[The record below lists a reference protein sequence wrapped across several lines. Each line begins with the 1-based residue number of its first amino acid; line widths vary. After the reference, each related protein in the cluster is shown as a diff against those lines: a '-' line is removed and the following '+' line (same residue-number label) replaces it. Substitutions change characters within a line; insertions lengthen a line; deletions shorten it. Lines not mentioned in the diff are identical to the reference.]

1 MAITE
6 TTSLNDLQPYKPSLR
21 TICFAEVISLAL
33 VFSVSG
39 AAQTAAAGQGGQAE
53 PAYSVVSPIGE
64 SAVKMIS
71 MVPRLNTLAG
81 ATVCMVSNRSFK
93 ADIALPAIGE
103 QLKKIYPDI
112 KVVSHTQM
120 PLAPLP
126 TTPDNPQQDAET

>member
-6 TTSLNDLQPYKPSLR
+6 TTSLNDLRVLESFYKPSLR
-21 TICFAEVISLAL
+21 TMCFAEVISLAL

-39 AAQTAAAGQGGQAE
+39 AAQTSAVGQGGPAE

-93 ADIALPAIGE
+93 ADIALPAI
-103 QLKKIYPDI
+103 
-112 KVVSHTQM
+112 
-120 PLAPLP
+120 
-126 TTPDNPQQDAET
+126 AE